1 VFTLRR
7 STVFDDWLNGLAD
20 HKAKARIAARLTSAE
35 LGNFGDC
42 RPVGD
47 GVSEM
52 RIDVG
57 PGYRI
62 YFVRDGASV
71 HVLLVGGD
79 KGSQKRDIRQA
90 KAMARELKEAR
101 R

>member
-1 VFTLRR
+1 MFTLSR
-7 STVFDDWLNGLAD
+7 SAIFDDWLTGLSD

-42 RPVGD
+42 KPVGD

-62 YFVRDGASV
+62 YFVREGASV
-71 HVLLVGGD
+71 YVLLVGGD
-79 KGSQKRDIRQA
+79 KGSQKRDVRQA
-90 KAMARELKEAR
+90 KAMARKLKEAR

>member
-1 VFTLRR
+1 MFTLRR
-7 STVFDDWLNGLAD
+7 STDFDDWLTGLSD
-20 HKAKARIAARLTSAE
+20 LKAKARILARLTSAE
-35 LGNFGDC
+35 FGNFGDC
-42 RPVGD
+42 KPVGD

-57 PGYRI
+57 GGYRV
-62 YFVRDGASV
+62 YFVRDGPSV
-71 HVLLVGGD
+71 YVLLVGGD